1 MHKYLARFDDIDNDF
16 HLANIDLDDSTR
28 FHHIIA
34 GLPEEYCQAML
45 HISSNSD
52 VQILRSTL
60 RQHSERLIIEKQHK
74 KLEDNTKPLEPTV
87 LYNRQQEPTNLK
99 CKFKNSENSL
109 SSSTKQP
116 SICQYCK
123 NCGHT
128 QDKCISR
135 KNDCKNGLF
144 LPFANAPWRKD
155 ALIAI

>member
-1 MHKYLARFDDIDNDF
+1 MIISFLSNATLDYLVSNGWRMTPCINTLPALMTLTMIFIWPI
-16 HLANIDLDDSTR
+16 LILMTSTR

-128 QDKCISR
+128 LRQMYFKEE
-135 KNDCKNGLF
+135 
-144 LPFANAPWRKD
+144 
-155 ALIAI
+155 